1 MNNKKETIM
10 IMVMIFLATIIVRV
24 YCFPLLSGDYVNFL
38 EPWVEEI
45 REKGGFAAL
54 KEPLG
59 NYNIPYIIILILISY
74 LKCEPLIPIKIVSII
89 FDFICAF
96 ATYKIVNKIT
106 NNKNTAMAFS
116 VLVLWL
122 PTVIMNGALWGQCD
136 SIYGAFVLLAIYYLM
151 ENKNIKAFVMLGL
164 AFAFKLQAVFILPL
178 FVLLLFRN
186 KDIKWYYFFIPVG
199 IVLLAGM
206 PAIIAGQSISSV
218 LGIYGGQVETY
229 NALTANFPNIYSIII
244 KFPFAEEYNSLITII
259 GILVTMLVYF
269 AIWLV
274 VLIKKIN
281 FDEKKILL
289 VGLWSIIIATFL
301 LPRMHDRYMY
311 IADILSVIWLVVN
324 NKNKLLPLMINLTST
339 ITYLG
344 FLFFGEGDY
353 SAWAVIYTL
362 TVIEFT
368 VYVFRVLLGKKKL
381 DEVVEK

>member
-229 NALTANFPNIYSIII
+229 NALTANFPNI
-244 KFPFAEEYNSLITII
+244 
-259 GILVTMLVYF
+259 
-269 AIWLV
+269 
-274 VLIKKIN
+274 
-281 FDEKKILL
+281 
-289 VGLWSIIIATFL
+289 
-301 LPRMHDRYMY
+301 
-311 IADILSVIWLVVN
+311 
-324 NKNKLLPLMINLTST
+324 
-339 ITYLG
+339 
-344 FLFFGEGDY
+344 
-353 SAWAVIYTL
+353 
-362 TVIEFT
+362 
-368 VYVFRVLLGKKKL
+368 
-381 DEVVEK
+381 